1 MGLSGTLDKLLG
13 QQTRTREESR
23 SSSFLKKIKP
33 NDPGSRLQE
42 LSSSLDR
49 ILGGQ
54 GASSKEVPVSVL
66 TRGQGEGGGAGGEA
80 GPGEEC
86 LHLPTGGERVST
98 VRLLSLWIIPYNTK

>member
-66 TRGQGEGGGAGGEA
+66 TRGQGGRVGELVERL
-80 GPGEEC
+80 GPG
-86 LHLPTGGERVST
+86 RNVYIF
-98 VRLLSLWIIPYNTK
+98 LLEGSESPQF